1 MDFRNLDR
9 PRIRRVQVDLASQ
22 GYAMCIVDTRASHS
36 DLTADYAAIIQEM
49 RAVAACLD
57 CEVLGQADA
66 ARFRRELPRIRALC
80 GDRAVLRAHHFFTE
94 DARVS
99 RQCDALEAGDL
110 PLFLELVRQ
119 SGLSSYMYLQNVST
133 YRDSRCQPMA
143 LLLALAEDLLGNRGA
158 CRVHGGGFGGTVQAF
173 VPADLLAEFQT
184 RTEAVLG
191 AGSCHVLSMRPAG
204 GVRLA

>member
-1 MDFRNLDR
+1 MYKR
-9 PRIRRVQVDLASQ
+9 Q
-22 GYAMCIVDTRASHS
+22 
-36 DLTADYAAIIQEM
+36 
-49 RAVAACLD
+49 
-57 CEVLGQADA
+57 
-66 ARFRRELPRIRALC
+66 RALC

-143 LLLALAEDLLGNRGA
+143 LLLALAIALGMLFPTSLFYLTR
-158 CRVHGGGFGGTVQAF
+158 RVR
-173 VPADLLAEFQT
+173 ET
-184 RTEAVLG
+184 RAPHKKEKRTI
-191 AGSCHVLSMRPAG
+191 
-204 GVRLA
+204 